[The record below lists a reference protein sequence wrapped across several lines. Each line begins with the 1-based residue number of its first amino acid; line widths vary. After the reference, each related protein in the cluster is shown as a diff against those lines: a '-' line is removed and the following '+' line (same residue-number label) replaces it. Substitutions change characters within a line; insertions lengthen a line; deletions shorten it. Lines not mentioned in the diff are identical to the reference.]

1 MRTGRSDR
9 IVVAILCG
17 GRSSEHEIS
26 CISAGGILAAINR
39 EVYEPILIGITRTSG
54 RWVLIPAD
62 FPLSIVNGVL
72 PTVPEDAPIVN
83 TDIHGFSVNG
93 KALHIDVIFPML
105 HGPYGEDGTIQ
116 GFCEMANIPYAGSG
130 VLASAVAMDKS
141 FAKPIFAAHGMKVA
155 EGLVITSEQW
165 ASNQAACETL
175 LSGFAYP
182 LFVKPARGG
191 SSRGTTKVKTP
202 AGLAAAIEE
211 AHRFDRKALV
221 EEGVAGKEVECAVL
235 EINGKVSTSNPG
247 EIIIDKRF
255 DFYDFESKYIDD
267 GTSVQ
272 VPANIPADA
281 RLEIQRL
288 AALAFVCL
296 GCAGLA
302 RVDFFYREDGQI
314 LINELNTMPGFTPTS
329 VFPTLWAEKGVTY
342 TNIIDE
348 LIRGALTRKNG
359 VLGN

>member
-1 MRTGRSDR
+1 MSGSDR

-39 EVYEPILIGITRTSG
+39 DIYEPILIGITRTAG
-54 RWVLIPAD
+54 RWVLIPD
-62 FPLSIVNGVL
+62 NFPLSIVDGVL
-72 PTVPEDAPIVN
+72 PTVPEDAEIVN
-83 TDIHGFSVNG
+83 TDVHGFSVNG

-141 FAKPIFAAHGMKVA
+141 FAKPIFASHGMRVA
-155 EGLVITSEQW
+155 EGIVITSEQW
-165 ASNQAACETL
+165 ASNRAACESL
-175 LSGFAYP
+175 VAGFAYP

-191 SSRGTTKVKTP
+191 SSRGTTKVKDSSS
-202 AGLAAAIEE
+202 LADAIEE

-221 EEGVAGKEVECAVL
+221 EEAVSGVEVECGVL
-235 EINGKVSTSNPG
+235 EIDGKVRTSNPG
-247 EIIIDKRF
+247 EIIIDERF
-255 DFYDFESKYIDD
+255 DFYDFESKYLDD

-272 VPANIPADA
+272 VPANIPDEA
-281 RLEIQRL
+281 LGEIQRL
-288 AALAFVCL
+288 AALAFTSL

-314 LINELNTMPGFTPTS
+314 VINELNTMPGFTPTS

-342 TNIIDE
+342 TNIIDQ
-348 LIRGALTRKNG
+348 LIRGALTRRNG